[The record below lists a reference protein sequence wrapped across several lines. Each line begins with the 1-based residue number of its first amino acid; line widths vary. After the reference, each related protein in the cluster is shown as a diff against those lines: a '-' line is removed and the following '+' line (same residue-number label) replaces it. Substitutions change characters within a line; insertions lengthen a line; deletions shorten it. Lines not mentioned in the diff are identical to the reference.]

1 MTDKTLGLYIHI
13 PFCISKCPYCDFYSG
28 TDDSLMG
35 RYTDALVLHMED
47 YAGSASSYDV
57 DTVYFGGGTPTSMP
71 VACLLDVTDGIYD
84 NFTLREDTEFTV
96 EANPATVTY
105 QELKKLRRAGVN
117 RLSIGLQSADDG
129 ELKAL
134 GRVHTF
140 DGFRES

>member
-1 MTDKTLGLYIHI
+1 
-13 PFCISKCPYCDFYSG
+13 
-28 TDDSLMG
+28 
-35 RYTDALVLHMED
+35 
-47 YAGSASSYDV
+47 
-57 DTVYFGGGTPTSMP
+57 MP

-105 QELKKLRRAGVN
+105 SGLKKLRRAGVN
-117 RLSIGLQSADDG
+117 RLSMGLQSADDG

-140 DGFRES
+140 DDFRESYDLARKAGFRNINVDLMYGIPGQTERQPCRNACKGRRA

>member
-47 YAGSASSYDV
+47 YSESASSYDV

-71 VACLLDVTDGIYD
+71 A
-84 NFTLREDTEFTV
+84 
-96 EANPATVTY
+96 
-105 QELKKLRRAGVN
+105 
-117 RLSIGLQSADDG
+117 RLSA
-129 ELKAL
+129 
-134 GRVHTF
+134 
-140 DGFRES
+140 